1 MVLDMKNR
9 PWIYLFLLSDYIS
22 SVLSWSLFFYLRK
35 TWIENENFQTDDNFW
50 LGVFLIPIFWMVLY
64 FIQGTYI
71 EIRRM
76 FRLKLFNLTI
86 SGSIIG
92 SLVIFFS
99 IILDDQVRGY
109 EGYYWNLLILFC
121 VHFVITAIP
130 RMFVNTLLIHSIRG
144 PGNGFKTVIIGGT
157 EKAIDIYD
165 EIQKNRKNV
174 NTFIGYVN
182 MNGNDRKLDGTIPY
196 LGHFEQLDE
205 IKKTLDIDE
214 YIIAIESSEHN
225 KLMNIMLKIDD
236 GNARIKSLPDTY
248 VILSGTVKMTN
259 IYGAL
264 LLEVISD
271 VMPFWQRVIKRGM
284 DFVFSFMAVILLLP
298 FYFFSALAVK
308 LSSPGPI
315 FFLQDRVGKNGRSFK
330 IIKFRTMV
338 VNAEQ
343 NGPQLSSENDPRI
356 TKVGKFMRK
365 TRLDEFPQFINVLI
379 GDMSIVGPRPERQF
393 YIDQISK
400 IQPQYNQL
408 TKVRPG
414 ITSWGQVKYG
424 YAENVDQMLQRMKF
438 DLLYLKNRSL
448 SLDIKIMFYTLVI
461 VLKAEG
467 K

>member
-9 PWIYLFLLSDYIS
+9 PWIYLFLFTDYIS

-35 TWIENENFQTDDNFW
+35 TWIEDQSFKTDDNFW
-50 LGVFLIPIFWMVLY
+50 LGIFLIPIFWMILY
-64 FIQGTYI
+64 FIQGTYL

-76 FRLKLFNLTI
+76 FRLKLLNLTI

-92 SLVIFFS
+92 SLMIFFS
-99 IILDDQVRGY
+99 IILDDQVRSY

-121 VHFVITAIP
+121 VHFVITAVP
-130 RMFVNTLLIHSIRG
+130 RMFVNTLLIHSIRR
-144 PGNGFKTVIIGGT
+144 PDNGFKTVIIGGT
-157 EKAIDIYD
+157 EKAIDIYE

-205 IKKTLDIDE
+205 IKKTLDVDE

-225 KLMNIMLKIDD
+225 KLMNILLKIDD
-236 GNARIKSLPDTY
+236 GTARIKSLPDTY

-271 VMPFWQRVIKRGM
+271 VMPFWQRVVKRGM
-284 DFVFSFMAVILLLP
+284 DFVFSLIAVILLLP

-343 NGPQLSSENDPRI
+343 NGPQLSSEDDPRI
-356 TKVGKFMRK
+356 TRVGKFMRK

-414 ITSWGQVKYG
+414 ITSWGQVKFG

-448 SLDIKIMFYTLVI
+448 SLDIKIMFYTFVI

>member
-1 MVLDMKNR
+1 VVLGMKNR
-9 PWIYLFLLSDYIS
+9 PWIFLFLISDYLS
-22 SVLSWSLFFYLRK
+22 SVVSWSLFFFLRK
-35 TWIENENFQTDDNFW
+35 IWIENEVFRADDNFW
-50 LGVFLIPIFWMVLY
+50 LGLFLIPIFWMFLY
-64 FIQGTYI
+64 FIQGTYL
-71 EIRRM
+71 EMRRM
-76 FRLKLFNLTI
+76 FRLKMLNLTM

-92 SLVIFFS
+92 SLIIFFA

-121 VHFVITAIP
+121 VHFLCTAIP
-130 RMFVNTLLIHSIRG
+130 RLFINTLLIHSIRR
-144 PGNGFKTVIIGGT
+144 PNNGFKTVIIGGT
-157 EKAIDIYD
+157 EKAIDIYE
-165 EIQKNRKNV
+165 EIKKNSKNV

-182 MNGNDRKLDGTIPY
+182 MNGNDRKLDDTIPY
-196 LGHFEQLDE
+196 LGHFEELDE
-205 IKKTLDIDE
+205 IKRRLDIDE

-225 KLMNIMLKIDD
+225 KLMNILLKIDD
-236 GNARIKSLPDTY
+236 GKARVKSLPDTY

-271 VMPFWQRVIKRGM
+271 VMPFWQRIIKRAM
-284 DFVFSFMAVILLLP
+284 DFMLSFMAIVILLP
-298 FYFFSALAVK
+298 FYLFSAAAVK

-315 FFLQDRVGKNGRSFK
+315 FFLQDRVGKNGKVFK

-338 VNAEQ
+338 MNAER
-343 NGPQLSSENDPRI
+343 NGPQLSSKDDPRI

-393 YIDQISK
+393 YIDQIAK

-414 ITSWGQVKYG
+414 ITSWGQVKFG

-448 SLDIKIMFYTLVI
+448 SLDIKIIFYTFII

>member
-1 MVLDMKNR
+1 
-9 PWIYLFLLSDYIS
+9 
-22 SVLSWSLFFYLRK
+22 
-35 TWIENENFQTDDNFW
+35 
-50 LGVFLIPIFWMVLY
+50 
-64 FIQGTYI
+64 
-71 EIRRM
+71 
-76 FRLKLFNLTI
+76 
-86 SGSIIG
+86 
-92 SLVIFFS
+92 
-99 IILDDQVRGY
+99 
-109 EGYYWNLLILFC
+109 
-121 VHFVITAIP
+121 
-130 RMFVNTLLIHSIRG
+130 
-144 PGNGFKTVIIGGT
+144 
-157 EKAIDIYD
+157 
-165 EIQKNRKNV
+165 
-174 NTFIGYVN
+174 
-182 MNGNDRKLDGTIPY
+182 
-196 LGHFEQLDE
+196 
-205 IKKTLDIDE
+205 
-214 YIIAIESSEHN
+214 
-225 KLMNIMLKIDD
+225 
-236 GNARIKSLPDTY
+236 
-248 VILSGTVKMTN
+248 MTN

-271 VMPFWQRVIKRGM
+271 VMPFWQRVVKRGM
-284 DFVFSFMAVILLLP
+284 DFVFSLIAVILLLP
-298 FYFFSALAVK
+298 FYLFSALAVK

-414 ITSWGQVKYG
+414 ITSWGQVKFG

-448 SLDIKIMFYTLVI
+448 SLDIKIMFYTFVI

>member
-1 MVLDMKNR
+1 
-9 PWIYLFLLSDYIS
+9 
-22 SVLSWSLFFYLRK
+22 
-35 TWIENENFQTDDNFW
+35 
-50 LGVFLIPIFWMVLY
+50 
-64 FIQGTYI
+64 
-71 EIRRM
+71 
-76 FRLKLFNLTI
+76 
-86 SGSIIG
+86 
-92 SLVIFFS
+92 
-99 IILDDQVRGY
+99 
-109 EGYYWNLLILFC
+109 
-121 VHFVITAIP
+121 
-130 RMFVNTLLIHSIRG
+130 IRG
-144 PGNGFKTVIIGGT
+144 QGNGFKTVIIGGT